1 VVTAN
6 EQSDYFKV
14 MLCAMDKINPE
25 LAKKTKH
32 IGHGMMRLPEGKMSS
47 RTGKVITGE
56 SLIEKVEE
64 LVKEKIKG
72 RELSEKEKI
81 EITEAVAIGAIR
93 YSILKQSIGSDII
106 YDFDKSIS
114 FEGDSGPYLQYSYTR
129 AKSVLKKSKA
139 EKIKSSLEKVPS
151 EITQLEKSLSYFP
164 EMVLKAGE
172 NYEPH
177 FLVLY
182 LTELAG
188 TFNAYYAKN
197 KIVDKADEFSPYK
210 VALTNAF
217 ARIMKNGMWML
228 GINSLEKM

>member
-1 VVTAN
+1 
-6 EQSDYFKV
+6 
-14 MLCAMDKINPE
+14 
-25 LAKKTKH
+25 
-32 IGHGMMRLPEGKMSS
+32 MSS

-72 RELSEKEKI
+72 RELSEKEKK
-81 EITEAVAIGAIR
+81 EITESVAVGAIR

-114 FEGDSGPYLQYSYTR
+114 FEGDSGPYLQYSQTR
-129 AKSVLKKSKA
+129 AESVLRKA
-139 EKIKSSLEKVPS
+139 KEEKIKPS
-151 EITQLEKSLSYFP
+151 FKKLPNEITQLEKTMHYFP
-164 EMVLKAGE
+164 EIVLQAGK

-188 TFNAYYAKN
+188 IFNSYYAKN
-197 KIVDKADEFSPYK
+197 KIVDKKDEFSPYK

-217 ARIMKNGMWML
+217 ATIMKNGMWML